1 MSRQLV
7 LSRKT
12 NNVDVKAK
20 GFWSLS
26 NALAMIHHDASLCIR
41 QFCR

>member
-1 MSRQLV
+1 MFRQSI
-7 LSRKT
+7 LSIRT

-20 GFWSLS
+20 GFSLLLG
-26 NALAMIHHDASLCIR
+26 ALAVIRHDVLLYIR

>member
-7 LSRKT
+7 SFVGID
-12 NNVDVKAK
+12 NASVKAK
-20 GFWSLS
+20 GFSLLLG
-26 NALAMIHHDASLCIR
+26 AFVVVRHDVLLYIR